1 VTGWGSED
9 LPYRLANAGYK
20 VVLSPVSNNYL
31 DLAYFKHPDEPG
43 YYWGG
48 FQDLDKPFYF
58 IPFDYFK
65 NASEDPDGNPVDPS
79 VFNCKERLTEF
90 GKSNIVGIQGLL
102 WAENLRSIDQMEYL
116 LLPKMLG
123 VAERAWAKDPAWAQ
137 AADKAEYDR
146 EYVRAWSVFVQ
157 QVGRREL
164 PRLDYFAGGFAYR
177 IPWPGA
183 VVENGQVKA
192 NIQLPGLALRYTTD
206 GAEPSPNSPL
216 YTGPIAAKGILK
228 IKAFDTRGR
237 GSLTTTID
245 NP

>member
-1 VTGWGSED
+1 
-9 LPYRLANAGYK
+9 
-20 VVLSPVSNNYL
+20 
-31 DLAYFKHPDEPG
+31 
-43 YYWGG
+43 
-48 FQDLDKPFYF
+48 
-58 IPFDYFK
+58 
-65 NASEDPDGNPVDPS
+65 
-79 VFNCKERLTEF
+79 
-90 GKSNIVGIQGLL
+90 
-102 WAENLRSIDQMEYL
+102 M
-116 LLPKMLG
+116 
-123 VAERAWAKDPAWAQ
+123 
-137 AADKAEYDR
+137 
-146 EYVRAWSVFVQ
+146 Q

-206 GAEPSPNSPL
+206 GAEPSPGSPL
-216 YTGPIAAKGILK
+216 YTGPIAAKGTIK